1 MNKCNINVP
10 KIYKNFIRL
19 LLLLSYVLIKKFTKN
34 ITRFFKLMKNLF

>member
-10 KIYKNFIRL
+10 KIYKNFIR